1 MQNEIN
7 CEDEGGNL
15 KRVSFARTPVMS
27 SYLLAF
33 IVGEF
38 DYVEE
43 RDTNGVL
50 IRVYTP
56 LGKQKLGQFAL
67 DVSYNSCIGLH
78 VINNIITTCMFQ
90 IAVKTLPF
98 YTDYF
103 GVVYPLPKMDLI
115 AIPDYAA
122 IAMENWGLAT
132 YKSALI
138 LVVN

>member
-56 LGKQKLGQFAL
+56 LCKQKLGQFAL
-67 DVSYNSCIGLH
+67 CL
-78 VINNIITTCMFQ
+78 
-90 IAVKTLPF
+90 L
-98 YTDYF
+98 YTSD
-103 GVVYPLPKMDLI
+103 
-115 AIPDYAA
+115 AA
-122 IAMENWGLAT
+122 DE
-132 YKSALI
+132 
-138 LVVN
+138 